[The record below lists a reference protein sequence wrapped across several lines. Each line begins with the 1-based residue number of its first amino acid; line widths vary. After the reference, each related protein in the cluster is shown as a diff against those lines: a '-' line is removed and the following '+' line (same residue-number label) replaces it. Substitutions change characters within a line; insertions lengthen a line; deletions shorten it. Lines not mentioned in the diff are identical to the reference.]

1 VLVRDSVYDAFMHGP
16 EPMIEIFHG
25 YTYSGHPVAAAAGLA
40 TIDLYETEG
49 TFDQA
54 TALEK
59 TFEDLLHTFADH
71 KHVVG
76 VRNIG
81 LMGAIEMAPRDGAPG
96 ARGSEAHK
104 KCFWNEQ
111 LVIRNGMDTLQFA
124 PFLNSK
130 PDEMQQ
136 SFEAVRRV
144 IDSIE

>member
-1 VLVRDSVYDAFMHGP
+1 MFGLTGDNV
-16 EPMIEIFHG
+16 
-25 YTYSGHPVAAAAGLA
+25 VALA
-40 TIDLYETEG
+40 DV
-49 TFDQA
+49 
-54 TALEK
+54 TAKLK
-59 TFEDLLHTFADH
+59 DY
-71 KHVVG
+71 
-76 VRNIG
+76 NIG

-136 SFEAVRRV
+136 SFEAIRRV